1 MGVCI
6 KLLKTY
12 LRHQISANLLTD
24 GMDFT
29 KSSPAIQEDAP
40 INKNSLWLIWVDST
54 NGIISK
60 SIGLQCHDVGIGI
73 NIRGVLSV
81 KAETKA

>member
-1 MGVCI
+1 MVWI
-6 KLLKTY
+6 
-12 LRHQISANLLTD
+12 ISNLAQQSTVA
-24 GMDFT
+24 
-29 KSSPAIQEDAP
+29 PYEQEDDP
-40 INKNSLWLIWVDST
+40 INKNSLWPIWVDTT

-60 SIGLQCHDVGIGI
+60 NIDLQCHDVGIGI